1 MKKTLLYFLV
11 VMTIGM
17 FQSCKHPEDKFDPA
31 SIGGISGEFSISASK
46 KVVFARGNLQYQAS
60 TGLWRFAA
68 TQYESIGEGNSRIS
82 SSYSGWIDLFGFATS
97 GWDNG
102 NKYYHPY
109 DYTSSGVNSN
119 GYGYGPTDGNGNYVI
134 NLVGKY
140 ANADWGV
147 FNSISNGG
155 EQAGLWRCL
164 TNEEVEYLLSLRPK
178 ATSLRYLASVNGK
191 KGLVIL
197 PDAWVTPEGLEPSST
212 SYTAEQWNE
221 MEKAGAVFL
230 PAAGLRIENQVV
242 TYNLMANYWTSTV
255 IDEEVSDAAYTLSF
269 NHNNGSIYDMGT
281 QNRSHGC
288 SVRLVHD
295 LK

>member
-1 MKKTLLYFLV
+1 MKKTLLYLLV

-17 FQSCKHPEDKFDPA
+17 LSSCKHDPEEFDPA
-31 SIGGISGEFSISASK
+31 SIGAISGEFSVSASK

-68 TQYESIGEGNSRIS
+68 TQYESIGEGNTHIS
-82 SSYSGWIDLFGFATS
+82 SSYNGWIDLFGFATS
-97 GWDNG
+97 GWNNG
-102 NKYYHPY
+102 NTYYQPY
-109 DYTSSGVNSN
+109 DISSSGSISSA
-119 GYGYGPTDGNGNYVI
+119 YGYGPTDGNGNYNI

-155 EQAGLWRCL
+155 NQAGLWRCL
-164 TNEEVEYLLSLRPK
+164 TNEELEYLISRRPK
-178 ATSLRYLASVNGK
+178 ATFLRYLASVSGK

-197 PDAWVTPEGLEPSST
+197 PDAWVAPSGLETSTT
-212 SYTAEQWNE
+212 SYTADQWNE

-230 PAAGLRIENQVV
+230 PAAGMRIENQLL

-255 IDEEVSDAAYTLSF
+255 IDEQVSDAAYTLSF

-295 LK
+295 LQ